1 VFGIPQLLRGTSGI
15 QPLKIVQKGNTN
27 EGTSPD
33 LNGVNYARPL
43 KVTKT
48 KRF

>member
-1 VFGIPQLLRGTSGI
+1 VVGIPQLLTGTSGV
-15 QPLKIVQKGNTN
+15 QSPKTVQKGYTN

-33 LNGVNYARPL
+33 PNAVNYARPL
-43 KVTKT
+43 KVTKV